1 MTPDLPIPDV
11 VQNLTPFQA
20 LMIPVALVGA
30 VFLSLGAQF
39 QSRGVQR
46 VEARLGQQS
55 KGLSVRHVLALLGSG
70 NWVLGTLML
79 GAAIVLQL
87 VSITYA
93 PLIVVQPLGAVALVV
108 TTWFSSRSSGVPL
121 GTRARRAVWTCIGG
135 VGLFVLI
142 AALYGRESPIGRGQ
156 LITVLVV
163 LAVVLGLVV
172 VSFRLVAKRRNA
184 LYYIIG
190 AGVLYGFVATLAKVT
205 LNRIVNGTFDW
216 VTVFAIVGG
225 RRRLGCRSVL
235 RAERVL
241 QRFGR
246 PGHRRPHGRR
256 PHRRRRHR
264 RDRPR
269 RGRRGAGRRRHRLPR
284 RRGDR
289 DHGRVPAREAPPRHP
304 PLTGGREAC
313 LPSGAT
319 PGG

>member
-1 MTPDLPIPDV
+1 VTPDLPIPDV

-87 VSITYA
+87 ISITYA

-121 GTRARRAVWTCIGG
+121 GTQARRAVWTCIGG

-163 LAVVLGLVV
+163 LAVVLVLVV
-172 VSFRLVAKRRNA
+172 VSFRLVAGRRNA

-216 VTVFAIVGG
+216 VTAFAILGVVVASAVGAYFVQNAYSSG
-225 RRRLGCRSVL
+225 SADLVIAGLTVVDPIVAVGIGVIVL
-235 RAERVL
+235 DEAA
-241 QRFGR
+241 GA
-246 PGHRRPHGRR
+246 PI
-256 PHRRRRHR
+256 
-264 RDRPR
+264 
-269 RGRRGAGRRRHRLPR
+269 GAGIGFLVAGAIAITGVFLLAKHHPDTRR
-284 RRGDR
+284 
-289 DHGRVPAREAPPRHP
+289 
-304 PLTGGREAC
+304 
-313 LPSGAT
+313 
-319 PGG
+319 